1 MRLFFSLII
10 LLISFQLKAQTTDT
24 YYAEQYKIIDSLLLK
39 DRLPKTA
46 LEKVKALY
54 KKAVTEKKEAEQIRA
69 MIYETEI
76 EQEYTEEGYT
86 QTLQTLKKACQQ
98 SKENSLLKSL
108 LHVLIAKKYNEYYE
122 NQKWNLYNR
131 KNWNAQSLKD
141 SIEAQFKQAKAN
153 TTLLINNS
161 LALYAPI
168 VIGGS
173 EPLQHYTLYD
183 LLLLEQI
190 KYYTEGLG
198 NTASEGN
205 QKTVSALYQELI
217 DGKKTDEP
225 IQQRFRLNFLKWQ
238 YQENN
243 IQETEYTA
251 ALRQFT
257 KIDTVGFYK
266 AASSSSPMAAT
277 YISVIADAYQEL
289 ARLTAEKGRSYHP
302 FKDSSNRYALVNALS
317 IIDEAESQLSKAE
330 NSSMLI
336 RKSGLT
342 DLQNEIKDK
351 KTWIQVEEYNESN
364 KPFRAFLQFKNTD
377 TLYGKLYKVNFGFY
391 PKGIQS
397 EEILSTILKQ
407 NLVREI
413 AIPLPSTGDYQTHFT
428 EFKIDPLSD
437 GTYLLLTS
445 AGKSFNISKDKLGY
459 TVFNV
464 SKWVYIKDNQQYF
477 IRNYGDGKPVVNA
490 SVSVMQNVYNR
501 NTGISEQKTLLET
514 ITDEQGGFQITQK
527 VDNSITVQVKNKN
540 SILQFSEYQYQF
552 RSLHT
557 ETDPSIEFEKGNKR
571 IHFFTDRSIYRPGQ
585 TIYFKGIAITRDW
598 GTKQS
603 KLVKDKTP
611 IRLYLYNASWQK
623 VDSLFLMLNSFGSI
637 TGQFPIPNKGL
648 TGTFTIEAVDYNSSR
663 ANVKVEEY
671 KRPTIQLVFN
681 QPKFGY
687 RLNDSIHY
695 TIQALGYAGNVINGA
710 KVVYTVKQFGRRPQP
725 EGNIIAQGNGITD
738 GSGKFI
744 IPFKALYDSTKEKV
758 EDLSMNYIVQLTV
771 TDLNGESRSGNIN
784 ISAARTA
791 WRLSIQTPS
800 IVVQNQFKNI
810 ETLVQDL
817 NGKTKYIPVQSA
829 IYKLTEP
836 DQFVRKKYWERS
848 DLHIYDS
855 LTYRKYFPQDEYNQ
869 ETEIANWPV
878 ATIATDINKLEAGT
892 YKVIAT
898 AVDSFG
904 LTLKTVQYLQVINTE
919 KNKSYPNHFQY
930 YSTTTKKP
938 GDTLQIITAYPVSNA
953 SVIQKIKRGNAVS
966 TYQYKQAENLS
977 KEEYIISENDK
988 GGIFLQEVFIANGRM
1003 YKQVQSIAVPFYDKE
1018 LSIKTGTFRNVFE
1031 PGSKESWQ
1039 IEVAGS
1045 RANEKAAEM
1054 LTGMYDA
1061 SLDALHPHNWDRLDL
1076 WNSTNFDNGFNS
1088 TLFRAT
1094 HITLLYD
1101 YQCFCEAKPY
1111 TDPHLLSGIPVQ
1123 WKMKDR
1129 VLYETQAQKSLAA
1142 PPPSN
1147 IRVRG
1152 KNSLME
1158 EDYDKVFTATEIVD
1172 PITGDIIRNG
1182 RLIPANKPAEA
1193 LVQIRKNFNETAFF
1207 IPQLY
1212 ADSTGKY
1219 TFSFQFPD
1227 ATTQWKWMTLAHTKE
1242 LAVGYTEQKVQTQKS
1257 LMVQPNLPRF
1267 LREGDQM
1274 EIPVKMAN
1282 LTQQELT
1289 GTITLELI
1297 DATTNTPVDGWFQ
1310 NVFPQQYFTA
1320 EAGQSA
1326 VVQFPVQIPFS
1337 YNKPLRIRMIA
1348 KTNSFSDGEEHI
1360 IPVLS
1365 NRQFITETLPI
1376 YLSKDTTQQF
1386 TFSKL
1391 INTQSEGIST
1401 EALTVEYTTQPAW
1414 NAIQALGYIKTDPEQ
1429 SAIQQFSR
1437 IYANLMALHILKKYP
1452 VIGKTLEDWRK
1463 DSTALLNPLE
1473 KNNELKQ
1480 ILLEETP
1487 WVLDAKSGNL
1497 LLKELANQFNAE
1509 RMASENEESI
1519 IRLEKL
1525 QGKDGS
1531 FSWFEGGN
1539 SDPFITNYILTQIG
1553 KLKRI
1558 GAIDPSI
1565 SAKLRV
1571 MLVKAN
1577 HFMDSD
1583 IQYRY
1588 KKDKDAKQISIPLDY
1603 LVMRSLYRDIANT
1616 NDSAYQFYLKKAL
1629 ANWSQQNL
1637 YGQAMAALLAHR
1649 NNQTALAERILK
1661 SLAEQSMNETIKGV
1675 YWKNRLTSR
1684 WYAMPIQHQSMMID
1698 CFSEI
1703 NTALPKQP
1711 YKQFISGMLTWLIL
1725 NKETNHW
1732 GNSLSTTEAVYSIVA
1747 NAGEWFGNK
1756 RAVQIKLGN
1765 TTTLGTATEKTMEG
1779 SGYFKKRIEGSK
1791 VNATMGN
1798 ITVTTA
1804 TQNMVSNQPSYGTIY
1819 WQYLANMDEVT
1830 ASKGGVEINKTI
1842 SVHRNNQWVPLN
1854 ENEPVKVGE
1863 LLNVSL
1869 SIKTD
1874 REMDY
1879 VHVKDLRPAA
1889 TEPTDVL
1896 SGYQWK
1902 SRFIY
1907 YQSTKDV
1914 STNYYFHSLPKGE
1927 HQLNYTMRATHT
1939 GLYTVGLASIQSMY
1953 APAMKAH
1960 SNSIKIRIEQ

>member
-1 MRLFFSLII
+1 MRLLFSLII
-10 LLISFQLKAQTTDT
+10 LFVSFQINAQTTDA
-24 YYAEQYKIIDSLLLK
+24 YYNEQYKIIDSLLLK

-54 KKAVTEKKEAEQIRA
+54 KKAATEKKEVEQIRA

-76 EQEYTEEGYT
+76 DQEYTEEGYS
-86 QTLQTLKKACQQ
+86 QTLQALKKASQLA
-98 SKENSLLKSL
+98 KENTVLKALLPI
-108 LHVLIAKKYNEYYE
+108 LIAKKYNEYYE

-131 KNWNAQSLKD
+131 KNGDPQSLKD
-141 SIEAQFKQAKAN
+141 SIEAQFKLAKAN
-153 TTLLINNS
+153 ISLLKNNS
-161 LALYAPI
+161 LDLYAPI
-168 VIGGS
+168 IKGGS
-173 EPLQHYTLYD
+173 EPLQNYTGYD

-198 NTASEGN
+198 NTASEDN
-205 QKTVSALYQELI
+205 QKIVSALYQELI
-217 DGKKTDEP
+217 DGKKIGEP
-225 IQQRFRLNFLKWQ
+225 IQQRFRFNFLKWQ
-238 YQENN
+238 FQENN
-243 IQETEYTA
+243 IQETEYAA
-251 ALRQFT
+251 ALQQFT
-257 KIDTVGFYK
+257 KIDTEGFYK
-266 AASSSSPMAAT
+266 VASNSSPIAAA
-277 YISVIADAYQEL
+277 YKSVIADAYQEL
-289 ARLTAEKGRSYHP
+289 ARLTAEKGKSYHP
-302 FKDSSNRYALVNALS
+302 FRDTSNRCAFVNALA
-317 IIDEAESQLSKAE
+317 IIKEAEKQVDPVLMS
-330 NSSMLI
+330 
-336 RKSGLT
+336 KSGLT
-342 DLQNEIKDK
+342 DLQNEIEDK

-391 PKGIQS
+391 PKGFQS
-397 EEILSTILKQ
+397 DEILSTILKQ

-445 AGKSFNISKDKLGY
+445 AGNSFNVSKDKLGY

-464 SKWVYIKDNQQYF
+464 SKWIYIKDNQQYF

-490 SVSVMQNVYNR
+490 SVSIMQNVYNR
-501 NTGISEQKTLLET
+501 NTGISEQKILLET
-514 ITDEQGGFQITQK
+514 KTDEQGGFQITQK

-571 IHFFTDRSIYRPGQ
+571 MHFFTDRSIYRPGQ

-598 GTKQS
+598 GTKQP
-603 KLVKDKTP
+603 KLIKDKTP
-611 IRLYLYNASWQK
+611 IRLYLYNANWQK

-637 TGQFPIPNKGL
+637 AGQFPIPNKGL
-648 TGTFTIEAVDYNSSR
+648 TGAFTIEAVDYNYSR
-663 ANVKVEEY
+663 ATVKVEEY

-695 TIQALGYAGNVINGA
+695 TIQAMGYAGNIINGA
-710 KVVYTVKQFGRRPQP
+710 KVVYTFRHYGRPQP
-725 EGNIIAQGNGITD
+725 NGNIIASGNGLTD

-744 IPFKALYDSTKEKV
+744 IPFKAWYDTTKVHE
-758 EDLSMNYIVQLTV
+758 EDISMNYIIQLTV

-791 WRLSIQTPS
+791 WRLSIQTPP
-800 IVVQNQFKNI
+800 IVFQNQLKNI
-810 ETLVQDL
+810 ETLVQDQ

-829 IYKLTEP
+829 IYKVTEP
-836 DQFVRKKYWERS
+836 DHFVRKKYWERS
-848 DLHIYDS
+848 DLPIYDS
-855 LTYRKYFPQDEYNQ
+855 LTYRKYFPLDEYKQ
-869 ETEIANWPV
+869 ETEMANWPV
-878 ATIATDINKLEAGT
+878 ATTATDLNKLEAGT
-892 YKVIAT
+892 YKLIAT
-898 AVDSFG
+898 AIDSFG
-904 LTLKTVQYLQVINTE
+904 LPLKSVQFVQVINPE
-919 KNKSYPNHFQY
+919 RPGNYPNPFHLY
-930 YSTTTKKP
+930 AATSKKA
-938 GDTLQIITAYPVSNA
+938 GDTIQITIAYPIENA
-953 SVIQKIKRGNAVS
+953 SVIQKIKRGNTVS
-966 TYQYKQAENLS
+966 TFQYKQRNNIS
-977 KEEYIISENDK
+977 KEELIIGENDK

-1003 YKQVQSIAVPFYDKE
+1003 YKHAQSIAVPFYNKE
-1018 LSIKTGTFRNVFE
+1018 LSVKTGTFRNVFE
-1031 PGSKESWQ
+1031 PGAKESWQ
-1039 IEVAGS
+1039 IEVEG
-1045 RANEKAAEM
+1045 RGANEKAAEI

-1061 SLDALHPHNWDRLDL
+1061 SLDALNPHNWDRLNL
-1076 WNSTNFDNGFNS
+1076 WNSTNYDDGFNS
-1088 TLFRAT
+1088 TLFRAS
-1094 HITLLYD
+1094 HITLLHD

-1111 TDPHLLSGIPVQ
+1111 EDPRLLSEIPVQ
-1123 WKMKDR
+1123 WKMKER
-1129 VLYETQAQKSLAA
+1129 VMYETMAKKSLAA
-1142 PPPSN
+1142 PPPAN
-1147 IRVRG
+1147 ISIRG
-1152 KNSLME
+1152 NGPVIE
-1158 EDYDKVFTATEIVD
+1158 ESYDKVFTATEIVD

-1182 RLIPANKPAEA
+1182 RRIPANKPIEE

-1207 IPQLY
+1207 IPQLN

-1227 ATTQWKWMTLAHTKE
+1227 AVTQWKWMTLAHTKE
-1242 LAVGYTEQKVQTQKS
+1242 LAIGYMEQKVQTQKS

-1274 EIPVKMAN
+1274 EIPVKIAN
-1282 LTQQELT
+1282 LTQKELT

-1326 VVQFPVQIPFS
+1326 IAQFPVQIPFS
-1337 YNKPLRIRMIA
+1337 YNKPLGIRITAR
-1348 KTNSFSDGEEHI
+1348 TSNFSDGEEHI

-1376 YLSKDTTQQF
+1376 FLSKDTTLPF

-1391 INTQSEGIST
+1391 LNNQSEGIST
-1401 EALTVEYTTQPAW
+1401 EALTVEYTTQPVW
-1414 NAIQALGYIKTDPEQ
+1414 NAIQALGYMKTDPEQ

-1437 IYANLMALHILKKYP
+1437 IYANLMALHIIRKYP
-1452 VIGKTLEDWRK
+1452 AIAQSLDAWRK
-1463 DSTALLNPLE
+1463 DSSALLNPLE
-1473 KNNELKQ
+1473 KNSELKQ
-1480 ILLEETP
+1480 VLMEETP

-1497 LLKELANQFNAE
+1497 LLKELANQFNTE
-1509 RMASENEESI
+1509 RISSENEEWI

-1539 SDPFITNYILTQIG
+1539 SDPFITNYILTQLG

-1558 GAIDPSI
+1558 GAIDPSL
-1565 SAKLRV
+1565 SARLRG

-1588 KKDKDAKQISIPLDY
+1588 KKEKAATQISIPLDY
-1603 LVMRSLYRDIANT
+1603 LVMRSLYRDIAIT
-1616 NDSAYQFYLKKAL
+1616 NDSAYQFYIKKAL
-1629 ANWSQQNL
+1629 DNWSQQNL

-1649 NNQTALAERILK
+1649 NNQTALAARILK
-1661 SLAEQSMNETIKGV
+1661 SLTEQSMNEISKGV

-1703 NTALPKQP
+1703 NAALPNQP
-1711 YKQFISGMLTWLIL
+1711 YKQFISGMLTWLIV
-1725 NKETNHW
+1725 NKEANHW
-1732 GNSLSTTEAVYSIVA
+1732 GNSMSTTEAVYSIVA
-1747 NAGEWFGNK
+1747 NAGEWFSNK

-1765 TTTLGTATEKTMEG
+1765 TTIGTATEKTMEG
-1779 SGYFKKRIEGSK
+1779 SGYFKKRFESNK

-1804 TQNMVSNQPSYGTIY
+1804 TQNMVSNQPSYGSIY
-1819 WQYLANMDEVT
+1819 WQYLANMDEIT
-1830 ASKGGVEINKTI
+1830 ASTGSIEINKTI
-1842 SVHRNNQWVPLN
+1842 RVFRNNQWNLLN
-1854 ENEPVKVGE
+1854 ENEPVKVGD
-1863 LLNVSL
+1863 LLKVTL

-1889 TEPTDVL
+1889 TEPTEVL
-1896 SGYQWK
+1896 SGYLWNSK
-1902 SRFIY
+1902 YIY

-1914 STNYYFHSLPKGE
+1914 STNYYFHSLPRGT
-1927 HQLNYTMRATHT
+1927 HQLDYTIRATHT
-1939 GLYTVGLASIQSMY
+1939 GLYTAGLASIQSMY
-1953 APAMKAH
+1953 APALKAH
-1960 SNSIKIRIEQ
+1960 SNTLKIRIEQ

>member
-1 MRLFFSLII
+1 MRLLFSLII
-10 LLISFQLKAQTTDT
+10 LVVSFQIQAQTTDA
-24 YYAEQYKIIDSLLLK
+24 YYNEQYKIIDSLLLK
-39 DRLPKTA
+39 DRMPKTA
-46 LEKVKALY
+46 LEKVKVLY
-54 KKAVTEKKEAEQIRA
+54 KKAVAEKKEAEQIRA
-69 MIYETEI
+69 IIYETEI
-76 EQEYTEEGYT
+76 DQEYTEEGYT
-86 QTLQTLKKACQQ
+86 QTLQALKKANLQA
-98 SKENSLLKSL
+98 NGNTALKGL
-108 LHVLIAKKYNEYYE
+108 LHILIAKKYNEYYE

-131 KNWNAQSLKD
+131 KNWNEQSLKD
-141 SIEAQFKQAKAN
+141 SIEAQFKLAEAN
-153 TTLLINNS
+153 AAVLKSNS
-161 LALYAPI
+161 LNQYAPI
-168 VIGGS
+168 VLGGS
-173 EPLQHYTLYD
+173 ESLQDYTVYD

-190 KYYTEGLG
+190 RYYTEGLG
-198 NTASEGN
+198 NAATERH
-205 QKTVSALYQELI
+205 QQTITRLHQELI
-217 DGKKTDEP
+217 QGKKQGEAL
-225 IQQRFRLNFLKWQ
+225 QARFRFNFLKWQ
-238 YQENN
+238 F
-243 IQETEYTA
+243 QETIINEKEFTA

-257 KIDTVGFYK
+257 QTGTEASFKEK
-266 AASSSSPMAAT
+266 AYS
-277 YISVIADAYQEL
+277 SVIADAYQEL
-289 ARLTAEKGRSYHP
+289 ARLTAEKGRNYHP
-302 FKDSSNRYALVNALS
+302 FRDTANQYAFVHALA
-317 IIDEAESQLSKAE
+317 IIKEAEKQVDPAQMS
-330 NSSMLI
+330 
-336 RKSGLT
+336 RSGLT

-377 TLYGKLYKVNFGFY
+377 TLYGRLYKVNFGFY

-397 EEILSTILKQ
+397 EEILASILKQ
-407 NLVREI
+407 NLVQEI

-464 SKWVYIKDNQQYF
+464 SNWVYIKDNQRYF

-490 SVSVMQNVYNR
+490 NVSVMQNVYNR
-501 NTGISEQKTLLET
+501 NTGITEQKTILQT
-514 ITDEQGGFQITQK
+514 QTDNQGSFQVTQK

-552 RSLHT
+552 RNIES
-557 ETDPSIEFEKGNKR
+557 ETDPSIQFEKTNRR

-585 TIYFKGIAITRDW
+585 SIYFKGIAITRDW
-598 GTKQS
+598 GTKLS
-603 KLVKDKTP
+603 KLAKDKTP
-611 IRLYLYNASWQK
+611 VLLYLYNANRKK
-623 VDSLFLMLNSFGSI
+623 VDSLTLTLNDYGSFA
-637 TGQFPIPNKGL
+637 GQFPIPNSGL
-648 TGTFTIEAVDYNSSR
+648 TGTFTIEAVDYNYSS
-663 ANVKVEEY
+663 ASIKVEEY
-671 KRPTIQLVFN
+671 KRPTIQLIFN
-681 QPKFGY
+681 QPKSGY

-695 TIQALGYAGNVINGA
+695 TIQAMGYAGNAINGA
-710 KVVYTVKQFGRRPQP
+710 KVVYTVRHWGRPQP
-725 EGNIIAQGNGITD
+725 NANLIASGNGFTN

-744 IPFKALYDSTKEKV
+744 IPFKAWYDTTKGNE
-758 EDLSMNYIVQLTV
+758 EDISMNYIVQLTV

-784 ISAARTA
+784 ISAAKTA

-800 IVVQNQFKNI
+800 IIVQNQLKNI

-817 NGKTKYIPVQSA
+817 NGNTKQIPVQTTV
-829 IYKLTEP
+829 YKLTEP
-836 DQFVRKKYWERS
+836 TQFIRKKYWDRS
-848 DLHIYDS
+848 DMHIYDS
-855 LTYRKYFPQDEYNQ
+855 LTYRSYFPHDEYNQ

-878 ATIATDINKLEAGT
+878 ATTATDINKLEAGT
-892 YKVIAT
+892 YTVMAT

-904 LTLKTVQYLQVINTE
+904 LPLKTVQYLQVINPE
-919 KNKSYPNHFQY
+919 KPRQYRDIFQF
-930 YSTTTKKP
+930 YSANTVKP
-938 GDTLQIITAYPVSNA
+938 GDTLHITKAYPIPNP
-953 SVIQKIKRGNAVS
+953 SVIQKIKRGNTAP
-966 TYQYKQAENLS
+966 TYQYKQTDNIS
-977 KEEYIISENDK
+977 KEDLLINENDK
-988 GGIFLQEVFIANGRM
+988 GGIYLQEVFIAHGRI
-1003 YKQVQSIAVPFYDKE
+1003 YKYAQSIAVPFYDKA
-1018 LSIKTGTFRNVFE
+1018 LSVKTGTFRNVFE
-1031 PGSKESWQ
+1031 PGSKENWQ
-1039 IEVAGS
+1039 IEVEGS
-1045 RANEKAAEM
+1045 KANEKAAEI

-1061 SLDALHPHNWDRLDL
+1061 SLDALYPHNWDRLNL
-1076 WNSTNFDNGFNS
+1076 WNSTNYDDGFSS
-1088 TLFRAT
+1088 TLFRAS
-1094 HITLLYD
+1094 HITLLHD

-1111 TDPHLLSGIPVQ
+1111 TDPQLLSSIPVQ
-1123 WKMKDR
+1123 WKIKDR
-1129 VLYETQAQKSLAA
+1129 VLYESVQAKKSMAA
-1142 PPPSN
+1142 PPPAN
-1147 IRVRG
+1147 IAIRG
-1152 KNSLME
+1152 KNTVME
-1158 EDYDKVFTATEIVD
+1158 ESYDKVFTATEIID
-1172 PITGDIIRNG
+1172 PVTGDIIRNG
-1182 RLIPANKPAEA
+1182 RLIPANKPAED

-1212 ADSTGKY
+1212 ADSAGKY

-1274 EIPVKMAN
+1274 EIPVKIAN
-1282 LTQQELT
+1282 LTQKELT

-1326 VVQFPVQIPFS
+1326 IAQFPVQIPFS

-1348 KTNSFSDGEEHI
+1348 KTNSFSDGEEHM

-1386 TFSKL
+1386 SFSKL
-1391 INTQSEGIST
+1391 LNNQSEGIST

-1452 VIGKTLEDWRK
+1452 AIGTALETWRK

-1473 KNNELKQ
+1473 KNSELKQ

-1497 LLKELANQFNAE
+1497 LLKELANQFNSE
-1509 RMASENEESI
+1509 RIASENEEGI

-1539 SDPFITNYILTQIG
+1539 SDPFITNYILTQLG

-1558 GAIDPSI
+1558 GAIDPSL
-1565 SAKLRV
+1565 SARLRV

-1577 HFMDSD
+1577 HFMDSE

-1588 KKDKDAKQISIPLDY
+1588 KKEKTATLISIPLDY
-1603 LVMRSLYRDIANT
+1603 LAMRSLYRDIAIT

-1649 NNQTALAERILK
+1649 NNQTAFAERILK
-1661 SLAEQSMNETIKGV
+1661 SLAEQSMNDTYKGV
-1675 YWKNRLTSR
+1675 YWKNRTTSR

-1703 NTALPKQP
+1703 NAALPKQP
-1711 YKQFISGMLTWLIL
+1711 YKQFIRGMLTWLIL
-1725 NKETNHW
+1725 NKEANHW
-1732 GNSLSTTEAVYSIVA
+1732 GNSMNTTEAVYSIVA

-1765 TTTLGTATEKTMEG
+1765 TTTIGTATEKTMEG
-1779 SGYFKKRIEGSK
+1779 SGYFKKRLEGNK
-1791 VNATMGN
+1791 VNASMGN

-1804 TQNMVSNQPSYGTIY
+1804 TQNMVSNQPSYGSIY
-1819 WQYLANMDEVT
+1819 WQYLANMDEIT
-1830 ASKGGVEINKTI
+1830 ASTGPIEINKTI
-1842 SVHRNNQWVPLN
+1842 RVFRNNQWILLN
-1854 ENEPVKVGE
+1854 ENEPVKLGE
-1863 LLNVSL
+1863 LLNVTL
-1869 SIKTD
+1869 SIKTE

-1902 SRFIY
+1902 SRSIY

-1914 STNYYFHSLPKGE
+1914 STNYYFHSLPKGT
-1927 HQLNYTMRATHT
+1927 HQLDYTIRATHT
-1939 GLYTVGLASIQSMY
+1939 GLYTAGLASIQSMY
-1953 APAMKAH
+1953 APALKAH